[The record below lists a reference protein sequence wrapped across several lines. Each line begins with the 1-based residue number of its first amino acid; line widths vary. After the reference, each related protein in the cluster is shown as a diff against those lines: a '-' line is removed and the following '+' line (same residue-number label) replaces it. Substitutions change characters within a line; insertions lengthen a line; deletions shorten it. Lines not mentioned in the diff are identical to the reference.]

1 MQNRHGEVKNWTTI
15 YTTDKM
21 YLAEL
26 AKQMLADNGI
36 DAVIMS
42 KKDYAYKFG
51 DIEVCV
57 NRDNVIKSLLLIKE
71 FES

>member
-1 MQNRHGEVKNWTTI
+1 MKNWTAI

-36 DAVIMS
+36 EAVVIS
-42 KKDYAYKFG
+42 KKDSSYKFG
-51 DIEVCV
+51 DIEVFV
-57 NRDNVIKSLLLIKE
+57 NRDNVIKALLLIKE